1 MKKLKNNL
9 VKLTQDSRLYQIP
22 VPIIGLTGGI
32 GTGKST
38 VADLFRKSGIPVIDA
53 DKNVKSIYQKPKTIQ
68 FIKENFPTAINEGV
82 INFKKIREIVFIN
95 SDAKD
100 LLEKYIYAQLP
111 EEFKKA
117 FLEFNEPT
125 FVVYDVP
132 LLFEKQL
139 HLLVDLSIC
148 VYAPRET
155 QITRL
160 MARDHST
167 RELAESILDNQIDIE
182 EKKKLA
188 DLVLTNTQDKSDLAL
203 QFDKLLTDIS

>member
-1 MKKLKNNL
+1 
-9 VKLTQDSRLYQIP
+9 
-22 VPIIGLTGGI
+22 
-32 GTGKST
+32 
-38 VADLFRKSGIPVIDA
+38 VADLFRKNGIPVIDA

-68 FIKENFPTAINEGV
+68 FIKENFPTALNDGV

-95 SDAKD
+95 PDAKD
-100 LLEKYIYAQLP
+100 LLEKYIYAQMP

-117 FLEFNEPT
+117 FLEFTNPT
-125 FVVYDVP
+125 FVIYDVP

-139 HLLVDLSIC
+139 HLMVDLSIC

-167 RELAESILDNQIDIE
+167 RELAESILANQIDIE

-188 DLVLTNTQDKSDLAL
+188 DLVLTNTQDLNFLTA
-203 QFDKLLTDIS
+203 QFDKLLADIT